1 MKELLLRNAP
11 WKLLAIGLAA
21 LVWFTIS
28 GQKRQRI
35 SERGFVIPLT
45 VVNLP
50 SDLVIAS
57 PLPDSVDVR
66 LRGPFRSMRQ
76 ADPAKMEGVVDLAG
90 SVEGE
95 RAYKLAPD
103 DINAPTDLEVVAI
116 KPLTIPVKLSR
127 ANRPGHP

>member
-57 PLPDSVDVR
+57 PLPDSVAVR
-66 LRGPFRSMRQ
+66 LRGPFRAMRQ

-90 SVEGE
+90 SVDGE
-95 RAYKLAPD
+95 RAYKLSPD
-103 DINAPTDLEVVAI
+103 DINAPPDLEVVAI
-116 KPLTIPVKLSR
+116 KPLTIPIKLLR